1 VPKKELNLAHAPKRL
16 LRFLKVL
23 TALKRSIFI
32 WLLNLPI
39 LEVICG
45 LSAGLALTKQ
55 PRKEKK
61 YGHIPFESASDAE
74 RGFVAGLIDGEGA
87 LDIVV
92 CPRTAYLGGGRKN
105 PLLKK
110 DWSMVYKYPRLR
122 VEMSDYGD
130 VSELARLFGEKCL
143 LSKRGYFHVR
153 ALGGRCMRIL
163 MIVHPI
169 MKNIAKRK
177 IVKNWIQHF
186 SYQINGPAKLEP
198 NPEARPY
205 RSEPAI

>member
-1 VPKKELNLAHAPKRL
+1 ML
-16 LRFLKVL
+16 F
-23 TALKRSIFI
+23 
-32 WLLNLPI
+32 NLPT

-45 LSAGLALTKQ
+45 LSDTLALTKQ

-61 YGHIPFESASDAE
+61 YGHIPLESAPDAE
-74 RGFVAGLIDGEGA
+74 KGFVAGLIDGEGT
-87 LDIVV
+87 LDIVIY
-92 CPRTAYLGGGRKN
+92 PRTVYLGGGRRN

-110 DWSMVYKYPRLR
+110 DWSMIYKYPRLR

-130 VSELARLFGEKCL
+130 ISELARLFGEKCL

-153 ALGGRCMRIL
+153 ALGSRCMHVLI
-163 MIVHPI
+163 IVYSI
-169 MKNIAKRK
+169 MKNIPKRK
-177 IVKNWIQHF
+177 IVENWIQRF